1 MPPSAWLFPKAL
13 SDFDDGSFILF
24 LMLPS
29 YLPTDFIF
37 ESFPNNFGEFSHKG
51 GNACMNDAARLVI
64 STFLSYIYELF
75 LLRALS
81 FIHNQLR

>member
-1 MPPSAWLFPKAL
+1 MPPSASLFPKAL

-37 ESFPNNFGEFSHKG
+37 ESFPNNFGEFSHKE
-51 GNACMNDAARLVI
+51 GNARTNDAASLVI
-64 STFLSYIYELF
+64 STFFSYRHELF

-81 FIHNQLR
+81 FNHNQL